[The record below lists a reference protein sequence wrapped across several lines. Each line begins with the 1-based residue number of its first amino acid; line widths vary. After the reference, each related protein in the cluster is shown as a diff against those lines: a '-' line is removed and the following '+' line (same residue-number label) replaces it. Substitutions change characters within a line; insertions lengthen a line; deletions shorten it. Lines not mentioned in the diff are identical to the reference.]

1 MRQKLLPPIHNAG
14 PQARPNLAVRP
25 IGLGCTTHYRT
36 FWSQSTLGRQTWHGT
51 ESAIA
56 DPMAREVIPWHV
68 FLEALHKQPEA
79 ELGKWLARWR
89 YTNEG
94 AILKFK
100 PVKAEDNLRRA
111 TKQYHKQ

>member
-1 MRQKLLPPIHNAG
+1 
-14 PQARPNLAVRP
+14 
-25 IGLGCTTHYRT
+25 
-36 FWSQSTLGRQTWHGT
+36 
-51 ESAIA
+51 
-56 DPMAREVIPWHV
+56 MAREVIPWHV

-111 TKQYHKQ
+111 TKQYQQTMTEKPPILSTWLSIRADT